1 MAMFLVLTNTLSK
14 EWIIFI
20 IVGSVVVATILFLLI
35 YLPIKSHYITNK
47 FHEHYY
53 RKIAKIV
60 KNNDY
65 YLINNFLFRVDESN
79 VAKVDHVI
87 FAEKYIY
94 LINDYYY
101 EGDVTG
107 KIDDKSLIFYSFKG
121 KDKGKKYYTD
131 NPFIASEKS
140 LTRLSA
146 ITGIDKNM
154 FIGIVLVNDSCN
166 NDIQT
171 SSNQYYIIRR
181 KRLAALIKA
190 IESRDVARINAEQLD
205 KVVKCFDKLNRRKR
219 K

>member
-1 MAMFLVLTNTLSK
+1 MRIFAETNKLSQ

-20 IVGSVVVATILFLLI
+20 IVGSVVALIVVFLLF
-35 YLPIKSHYITNK
+35 YLPLKSRYTKNK

-53 RKIAKIV
+53 RRISSIV

-79 VAKVDHVI
+79 VAKVDHVV

-101 EGDVTG
+101 EGDITG
-107 KIDDKSLIFYSFKG
+107 NIDDSSLIYYSFKG

-131 NPFIASEKS
+131 NPFVPAEKS

-146 ITGIDKNM
+146 ITGIDKSM
-154 FIGIVLVNDSCN
+154 FIGIILVNDTCN

-171 SSNQYYIIRR
+171 NSNQYYIIRR

-190 IESRDVARINAEQLD
+190 IESRDVARINPEQLD
-205 KVVKCFDKLNRRKR
+205 KVVKSFDKLNRRKR